1 MATDKVAADKI
12 QDRTAEKPYGEEGS
26 SGNNNQ
32 DGYSD
37 AALAAGKDKLSEDPE
52 GVHEGTAPKI
62 MWEYLE
68 GHRNGTV
75 GYEAVDAWN
84 SMNKEL
90 GGTCQLSRPSFP

>member
-1 MATDKVAADKI
+1 MSDIPLQADTI
-12 QDRTAEKPYGEEGS
+12 QDRTPEKPYGEEGS
-26 SGNNNQ
+26 SGNKNQ

-37 AALAAGKDKLSEDPE
+37 AALAKGKDKLSDDPE
-52 GVHEGTAPKI
+52 GVLKGTAPKI

-68 GHRNGTV
+68 GHRSGTV